1 MDTRHAAHWAG
12 LVGGLLWVFKLFAG
26 GLDTALTWVGAVLI
40 TAGLVQLGLML
51 VKSDFMALR
60 VFVGLAVPAVVWSV
74 VLAARP
80 GVPNGDVLDA
90 AFGAVVALS
99 ALAQLF
105 GSGAG
110 SHRATL

>member
-12 LVGGLLWVFKLFAG
+12 LVGGLLWVFKLFVGA
-26 GLDTALTWVGAVLI
+26 LDPVLSWVGAVLI
-40 TAGLVQLGLML
+40 TVSLVQLGLML
-51 VKSDFMALR
+51 VKSDFVALR

-74 VLAARP
+74 VLVARP

-90 AFGAVVALS
+90 AFGAVVALV
-99 ALAQLF
+99 ALTQVF
-105 GSGAG
+105 GPGAG